1 MSGLAFVVF
10 ALTLSC
16 TLRFPTV
23 PVKTLSL
30 GQGQGVLA
38 EKLIELAID
47 EGHWVVLQNCHLAAS
62 WLPRLEVLCDELS
75 ADRYFNQSDEFAPVA
90 RC

>member
-1 MSGLAFVVF
+1 MIVVVTLPSRF
-10 ALTLSC
+10 ASI
-16 TLRFPTV
+16 

-38 EKLIELAID
+38 EKLIELAVD

-62 WLPRLEVLCDELS
+62 WLPKLELLCDEMS
-75 ADRYFNQSDEFAPVA
+75 PDRCGTEFQKRAVLKI
-90 RC
+90 